1 MTDLELY
8 ALLDKAGI
16 KFEVVRIEEGL
27 REIAVCVEEET
38 TEEEPNNVSEY

>member
-1 MTDLELY
+1 MTEEELY
-8 ALLDKAGI
+8 EALDKAGI

-38 TEEEPNNVSEY
+38 EDE

>member
-27 REIAVCVEEET
+27 REIAVCVEEVY
-38 TEEEPNNVSEY
+38 EEDQ